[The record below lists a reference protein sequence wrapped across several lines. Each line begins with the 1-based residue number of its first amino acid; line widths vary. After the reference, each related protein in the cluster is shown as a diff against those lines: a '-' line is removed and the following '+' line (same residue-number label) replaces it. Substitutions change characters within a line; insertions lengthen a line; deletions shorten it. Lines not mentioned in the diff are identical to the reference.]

1 MEFIE
6 PDRSNYIVSAHKP
19 NDEGVRD
26 IGFVK
31 GTFLDG
37 RPYRLECWCMDELI
51 MASVFFDER
60 YLTAWKRLDFAL
72 LLELEGV
79 LQFKDGPYLQAGRM
93 KDNFLVLIDKLILI
107 CYNSYNLKGKLKES
121 FQSDYYGPLFKS

>member
-79 LQFKDGPYLQAGRM
+79 LQFKDGKGRGIWAVTVM
-93 KDNFLVLIDKLILI
+93 LKDDNGLHAEVLTPVQR
-107 CYNSYNLKGKLKES
+107 YR
-121 FQSDYYGPLFKS
+121 

>member
-1 MEFIE
+1 MEFVE

-51 MASVFFDER
+51 MASVFF
-60 YLTAWKRLDFAL
+60 
-72 LLELEGV
+72 
-79 LQFKDGPYLQAGRM
+79 
-93 KDNFLVLIDKLILI
+93 
-107 CYNSYNLKGKLKES
+107 
-121 FQSDYYGPLFKS
+121 

>member
-31 GTFLDG
+31 GTFLDVS
-37 RPYRLECWCMDELI
+37 
-51 MASVFFDER
+51 SVS
-60 YLTAWKRLDFAL
+60 A
-72 LLELEGV
+72 
-79 LQFKDGPYLQAGRM
+79 
-93 KDNFLVLIDKLILI
+93 
-107 CYNSYNLKGKLKES
+107 
-121 FQSDYYGPLFKS
+121 

>member
-6 PDRSNYIVSAHKP
+6 PDRSNYIASAHKP

-93 KDNFLVLIDKLILI
+93 KDGKGRGIWAVTVMLKDDDGLHAEVLTPVQR
-107 CYNSYNLKGKLKES
+107 YR
-121 FQSDYYGPLFKS
+121 

>member
-79 LQFKDGPYLQAGRM
+79 DTSRLFVPTLFRSY
-93 KDNFLVLIDKLILI
+93 FSFI
-107 CYNSYNLKGKLKES
+107 CRQGA
-121 FQSDYYGPLFKS
+121 

>member
-93 KDNFLVLIDKLILI
+93 KDGKGHGIWTVTVMLKDDDGLHAEVLTPVQR
-107 CYNSYNLKGKLKES
+107 YR
-121 FQSDYYGPLFKS
+121 

>member
-37 RPYRLECWCMDELI
+37 RSGTGWKCWCMDELI

-60 YLTAWKRLDFAL
+60 YLTAWKRLILRCFWSWKAFCSL
-72 LLELEGV
+72 RTG
-79 LQFKDGPYLQAGRM
+79 
-93 KDNFLVLIDKLILI
+93 LI
-107 CYNSYNLKGKLKES
+107 CRQAHEGR
-121 FQSDYYGPLFKS
+121 

>member
-60 YLTAWKRLDFAL
+60 YL
-72 LLELEGV
+72 GV

-93 KDNFLVLIDKLILI
+93 KDGKGRGIWAVTVMLKDDDGLHAEVLTPVQR
-107 CYNSYNLKGKLKES
+107 YR
-121 FQSDYYGPLFKS
+121 

>member
-51 MASVFFDER
+51 MASVFFVR
-60 YLTAWKRLDFAL
+60 LTAL
-72 LLELEGV
+72 LCLYL
-79 LQFKDGPYLQAGRM
+79 LQLLYSH
-93 KDNFLVLIDKLILI
+93 DKI
-107 CYNSYNLKGKLKES
+107 
-121 FQSDYYGPLFKS
+121 

>member
-72 LLELEGV
+72 L
-79 LQFKDGPYLQAGRM
+79 KDGPYLQAGRM
-93 KDNFLVLIDKLILI
+93 KDGKGRGIWTVTVMLKDDDGLHAEVLTPVQR
-107 CYNSYNLKGKLKES
+107 YR
-121 FQSDYYGPLFKS
+121 